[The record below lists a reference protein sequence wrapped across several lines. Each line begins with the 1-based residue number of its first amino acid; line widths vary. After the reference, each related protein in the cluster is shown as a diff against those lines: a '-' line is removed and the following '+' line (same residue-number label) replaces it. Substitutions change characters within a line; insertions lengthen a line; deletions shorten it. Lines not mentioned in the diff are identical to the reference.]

1 MYSPVASLPR
11 SYRRTFAADAERIA
25 IRREALASH
34 TRGEISSLAAAL
46 RASSAASGSL
56 DRVESFALA
65 CRAAELTLGISPFEV
80 QVLAGLALS
89 YGALA
94 EVRTGEG
101 KTLVATLPSVCFAL
115 AGRQV
120 HVMTANQYLAARDAE
135 WMRPVYE
142 LLGLTVASVDDHPSK
157 WRRRTAYG
165 CDLVYGTASQFGF
178 DYLQDHL
185 ISSASLRC
193 QHRREVALLDEA
205 DALLLDDARTP
216 LVISGVPAG
225 TEDLERVARFVA
237 TLPESAV
244 DVDLSERVAM
254 LNDEGFDLAEEFFS
268 RADLTADLRLMAD
281 LYASLRARFC
291 FRKDKEYLVR
301 DSQVLIVDESTGRVQ
316 ADRRWQ
322 HGLHEAIEA
331 KEGVPVHRSA
341 PTLGS
346 ITVPA
351 LLALYDHVGAMTGT
365 ALSDKAE
372 FNDVYGL
379 HVISIPTNK
388 PSLRVDAE
396 DVLYASSD
404 AKFDALVADVCVRHG
419 KGQPVLIGAPTVA
432 DAETV
437 SSRLSAAGVP
447 HEVLSA
453 RDPAREA
460 EIIAQAGRLGAVTV
474 ATNMAGRGVDILL
487 GGDPVRLAAVLGEP
501 LDEVR
506 RRLDVER
513 ATVFELG
520 GLAVLGTARHTSRR
534 IDDQLRGRSGRQ
546 GEPGFSKFYLSLDDE
561 LLSIYAGD
569 LVKQMVE
576 HASRR
581 EGPLT
586 GKMVSRL
593 IATAQGKIESL
604 HRESRRSTNEFA
616 APTIAQQT
624 TLYAWRDE
632 LLDADARAAV
642 LAFLRPAWRIQAAS
656 KSRIMQAGPAAFDA
670 AFDPALDVEV
680 DAAALDAAAMS
691 ALGSGLE
698 SFGAF
703 DADADADPSRLAAF
717 GHADTPDWLDDSAL
731 EAIAALPDPAAIA
744 SLAEACLDGFLL
756 RNAATPV
763 DLCEM
768 LRAAAL
774 AKLDAGWYEHL
785 DLLEAAKSA
794 SQLRAAAQLRPTA
807 EFIRESA
814 SLFQAYTERVFVE
827 FAQLVSMGT
836 VAKQPPPA

>member
-1 MYSPVASLPR
+1 MSAPVSSLPR
-11 SYRRTFAADAERIA
+11 TYRRTFAADAARIA
-25 IRREALASH
+25 DRRKALAACTSE
-34 TRGEISSLAAAL
+34 EITALAIAL
-46 RASSAASGSL
+46 RTSSAESGLL

-101 KTLVATLPSVCFAL
+101 KTLVATLPSVCFAF

-142 LLGLTVASVDDHPSK
+142 LLNLTVGSIDDQPSK
-157 WRRRTAYG
+157 SRRRTAYG

-185 ISSASLRC
+185 VASASLRC
-193 QHRREVALLDEA
+193 QRRREVALLDEA

-216 LVISGVPAG
+216 LVISGAPAG

-237 TLPESAV
+237 TLPGSAV

-254 LNDEGFDLAEEFFS
+254 LNDEGFDLAEAFFS
-268 RADLTADLRLMAD
+268 RTDLTADLRLMAD

-291 FRKDKEYLVR
+291 FRRDKEYLVR
-301 DSQVLIVDESTGRVQ
+301 DGQVLIVDESTGRVQ

-331 KEGVPVHRSA
+331 KEGVPVRRGA

-388 PSLRVDAE
+388 PSIRLDAE
-396 DVLYASSD
+396 DVLYATS
-404 AKFDALVADVCVRHG
+404 AEKFDALVADVCVRHG

-432 DAETV
+432 DAETI
-437 SSRLSAAGVP
+437 SSRLSAAGTP

-460 EIIAQAGRLGAVTV
+460 EIVAQAGRLGAVTV

-487 GGDPVRLAAVLGEP
+487 GGDPVRLASSLGEP
-501 LDEVR
+501 LEEVH
-506 RRLDVER
+506 RRLDAER
-513 ATVFELG
+513 AAVFELG
-520 GLAVLGTARHTSRR
+520 GLAVLATARHTSRR

-546 GEPGFSKFYLSLDDE
+546 GEPGFSKFFLSLDDE

-569 LVKQMVE
+569 MVKQMVS

-632 LLDADARAAV
+632 LLDMDARAAV

-656 KSRIMQAGPAAFDA
+656 KGHASNGHASNDHITYPHITSAIATEPTSNVASTASASYESAAPFD
-670 AFDPALDVEV
+670 DDVAL
-680 DAAALDAAAMS
+680 L
-691 ALGSGLE
+691 
-698 SFGAF
+698 
-703 DADADADPSRLAAF
+703 DPSRLAAF
-717 GHADTPDWLDDSAL
+717 GHADTPDWLEASTFEAL
-731 EAIAALPDPAAIA
+731 AALPDPAAFDT
-744 SLAEACLDGFLL
+744 LAEACLEGFLV

-785 DLLEAAKSA
+785 EILEAAKSA

-814 SLFQAYTERVFVE
+814 SLFQAYTERVFLE

-836 VAKQPPPA
+836 ITKQPTPV

>member
-1 MYSPVASLPR
+1 MSAPVASLPR
-11 SYRRTFAADAERIA
+11 TYRRTFAADAERIA
-25 IRREALASH
+25 DRRRALASC
-34 TRGEISSLAAAL
+34 TREEITALATNVRTSSV
-46 RASSAASGSL
+46 ASGSL

-65 CRAAELTLGISPFEV
+65 CRAAELALGISPFEV

-101 KTLVATLPSVCFAL
+101 KTLVATLPAVCFAL

-142 LLGLTVASVDDHPSK
+142 LLGLTVGAVDDHPSK

-185 ISSASLRC
+185 ISAASLRC

-254 LNDEGFDLAEEFFS
+254 LNDEGFDLAEAFFS
-268 RADLTADLRLMAD
+268 RDDLTADLRLMAD

-291 FRKDKEYLVR
+291 FRRDKEYLVR
-301 DSQVLIVDESTGRVQ
+301 DDQVLIVDESTGRVQ

-331 KEGVPVHRSA
+331 KEGVSVRRSA

-396 DVLYASSD
+396 DVLYATS
-404 AKFDALVADVCVRHG
+404 AEKFAALVDDVCVRHG

-432 DAETV
+432 DAETI

-487 GGDPVRLAAVLGEP
+487 GGDPVRLAASLGEP

-506 RRLDVER
+506 RRLDAER
-513 ATVFELG
+513 DAVFELG

-561 LLSIYAGD
+561 LLSIYASD
-569 LVKQMVE
+569 LVKQMVA

-593 IATAQGKIESL
+593 IATAQGKTESL

-632 LLDADARAAV
+632 LLDVDARTAV
-642 LAFLRPAWRIQAAS
+642 LAFLRPAWRIQATSTS
-656 KSRIMQAGPAAFDA
+656 KSFAAQSRVVRPDVVSSTDSVEFDA
-670 AFDPALDVEV
+670 AAASIFEPVDAPFVAFDTDAVVDPAH
-680 DAAALDAAAMS
+680 
-691 ALGSGLE
+691 
-698 SFGAF
+698 
-703 DADADADPSRLAAF
+703 LAAF
-717 GHADTPDWLDDSAL
+717 GHADTPDWLDASAL
-731 EAIAALPDPAAIA
+731 ESIAALPDPTAITT
-744 SLAEACLDGFLL
+744 LAEACLEGFLL
-756 RNAATPV
+756 RNAAVPV

-785 DLLEAAKSA
+785 EVLEAAKSA
-794 SQLRAAAQLRPTA
+794 SQLRATAQLRPTA

-814 SLFQAYTERVFVE
+814 ALFQAYTEQVFLD

-836 VAKQPPPA
+836 VAKQPTPV

>member
-1 MYSPVASLPR
+1 VSGVSAPVSSLPR
-11 SYRRTFAADAERIA
+11 TYRRTFTADAARIA
-25 IRREALASH
+25 ERRKALAAC
-34 TRGEISSLAAAL
+34 TGEEITSLAIAL
-46 RASSAASGSL
+46 RTSSAESGLL
-56 DRVESFALA
+56 DRIESFALA
-65 CRAAELTLGISPFEV
+65 CRAAELTLGISPFKV

-142 LLGLTVASVDDHPSK
+142 LLDLTVGSVDDHPSK
-157 WRRRTAYG
+157 SRRRTAYG
-165 CDLVYGTASQFGF
+165 CNLVYGTANQFGF

-185 ISSASLRC
+185 VASASLRC
-193 QHRREVALLDEA
+193 QHRREVVLLDEA

-225 TEDLERVARFVA
+225 TEDLERVARFVD
-237 TLPESAV
+237 TLPDSAV

-254 LNDEGFDLAEEFFS
+254 LNDEGFDLAEAFFS
-268 RADLTADLRLMAD
+268 RTDLTADLRLMAD

-291 FRKDKEYLVR
+291 FRRDKEYLVR
-301 DSQVLIVDESTGRVQ
+301 DGQVLIVDESTGRVQ

-331 KEGVPVHRSA
+331 KEGVPVRRGA

-388 PSLRVDAE
+388 PSLRLDAE
-396 DVLYASSD
+396 DVLYASSTE
-404 AKFDALVADVCVRHG
+404 KFDALVADVCARHG
-419 KGQPVLIGAPTVA
+419 KGQPVLLGAPTVA

-487 GGDPVRLAAVLGEP
+487 GGDPVRLATSLGEP
-501 LDEVR
+501 LEEVR
-506 RRLDVER
+506 RRLDAER
-513 ATVFELG
+513 AAVFELG
-520 GLAVLGTARHTSRR
+520 GLAVLATARHSSRR

-561 LLSIYAGD
+561 LLSIYASD
-569 LVKQMVE
+569 MVKQMVS
-576 HASRR
+576 HASHR

-593 IATAQGKIESL
+593 IATAQEKIESL

-624 TLYAWRDE
+624 TLYAWRNE
-632 LLDADARAAV
+632 LLDMDARAAV

-656 KSRIMQAGPAAFDA
+656 NGHASNDRALHPRTTTVPDAGPTSDITST
-670 AFDPALDVEV
+670 
-680 DAAALDAAAMS
+680 AAAGFDSAVPFDDDAV
-691 ALGSGLE
+691 LL
-698 SFGAF
+698 
-703 DADADADPSRLAAF
+703 DPSRLAAF
-717 GHADTPDWLDDSAL
+717 GHPGTPDWLGASTL
-731 EAIAALPDPAAIA
+731 EALAALPEPAAIGT
-744 SLAEACLDGFLL
+744 LAEACLEGFLV

-785 DLLEAAKSA
+785 EVLEAAKSA

-814 SLFQAYTERVFVE
+814 SLFQAYTERVFLE

-836 VAKQPPPA
+836 VTEQPPPV